1 MTCKYKEQQ
10 TLKCFFV
17 ETAKAKHW
25 PEAAASRNYRAAPV
39 WQTQALLNWGMEGQS
54 HRKQLG
60 AGSEICMPHKARHH
74 LTSETRFVRVF

>member
-25 PEAAASRNYRAAPV
+25 PEAAASRNYQADTGTAQLSGEWKGRATGSSWV
-39 WQTQALLNWGMEGQS
+39 
-54 HRKQLG
+54 LG
-60 AGSEICMPHKARHH
+60 LRFAC
-74 LTSETRFVRVF
+74 LTRPDTT